1 MELTQPVFWRDPRMP
16 YVELRKVGDGRKVCY
31 APHSHTQWSIGAITE
46 GTSTFIYRSDEY
58 HVNTMSS
65 APAFTAHN
73 GSGRK

>member
-31 APHSHTQWSIGAITE
+31 APHSHIQWSIGAITE

-58 HVNTMSS
+58 HVNTNVYRPCLHRS
-65 APAFTAHN
+65 
-73 GSGRK
+73 